1 MTNLE
6 GDLKQQQKSMQAMGK
21 KSLCVTPSTSP
32 THCIAGHVPP
42 FPSKA
47 SRAES
52 GNHKENGSDSR
63 LMVMVQAGV
72 SISVGRK
79 GLLYSRPTSCG
90 PEPRAVICDLFLV
103 PVRDSPRAPFSCPLC
118 TCSLNPAV
126 AKTQQ
131 LEEEGERRAAA
142 ERQVQQLEE
151 QVQLLAGRLDGAG
164 QQIRWASTELDKEKA
179 RVDSMVRHQE
189 VRASGSAAHLSL
201 FPATMGGGGYS
212 VVPCFMNGE
221 TEAW

>member
-1 MTNLE
+1 
-6 GDLKQQQKSMQAMGK
+6 
-21 KSLCVTPSTSP
+21 
-32 THCIAGHVPP
+32 
-42 FPSKA
+42 
-47 SRAES
+47 
-52 GNHKENGSDSR
+52 
-63 LMVMVQAGV
+63 MVQAGV
-72 SISVGRK
+72 SISGGRK
-79 GLLYSRPTSCG
+79 CLLYSRPASCG
-90 PEPRAVICDLFLV
+90 PEPRAVICDLCLV
-103 PVRDSPRAPFSCPLC
+103 PVRDSPRAPFPCPLC

-142 ERQVQQLEE
+142 EKQVQQLEE

-189 VRASGSAAHLSL
+189 VRASGSAALLSL

-212 VVPCFMNGE
+212 VVPYFMNGE
-221 TEAW
+221 TEA